1 MPTYN
6 EVVTQVQ
13 NLSKAEQLRLLDELK
28 AIVESSIEVE
38 GEVEGE
44 AELVSPAEIAASETA
59 WQDYLAL
66 RDRGKSLQEVELE
79 LFGRELD

>member
-13 NLSKAEQLRLLDELK
+13 SLSKAEQLRLLDELK

-38 GEVEGE
+38 GET
-44 AELVSPAEIAASETA
+44 ELVSSAEIAASETA

-66 RDRGKSLQEVELE
+66 RDRGKSLQEI
-79 LFGRELD
+79 ELDPDWRYLVMR

>member
-1 MPTYN
+1 MSTYN

-13 NLSKAEQLRLLDELK
+13 SLTKDEQLQLLEELK

-38 GEVEGE
+38 GE
-44 AELVSPAEIAASETA
+44 AELASSAEIAASDTA

-66 RDRGKSLQEVELE
+66 RDRGKPLQQVELE
-79 LFGRELD
+79 LFGRELN

>member
-13 NLSKAEQLRLLDELK
+13 SLSKAEQLRLLDELK
-28 AIVESSIEVE
+28 AIVESPIEVE
-38 GEVEGE
+38 GET
-44 AELVSPAEIAASETA
+44 ELVSSAEIAASETA
-59 WQDYLAL
+59 WQDYLAG